1 MFGRYAISSASFA
14 GQSGNAFILSL
25 TEDISLADSQA
36 IIAGFVASQ
45 AEGTTLNNADSEQA
59 IYYFGNVDAI
69 FTIADTRSVTAQFA
83 ASRTENLTVGDTVT
97 IAAQFQG
104 SVTEAIESLDSALF
118 GIAYFDSVTESLVC
132 TDTRTI
138 AAGFVSFPTEN
149 VGSLDQLSILAQFAV
164 ARDEAFAVAVHLE
177 TFGWIKIP
185 DGQVPNWL
193 AISDGQTP
201 NWTDINDAQSPGW
214 VPVQDAQ

>member
-149 VGSLDQLSILAQFAV
+149 VGSLDQLSILAQFV
-164 ARDEAFAVAVHLE
+164 VSRNEVFSLSTHLE
-177 TFGWIKIP
+177 VHGWIKIP
-185 DGQVPNWL
+185 DTQVPNWQT
-193 AISDGQTP
+193 INDGQTP
-201 NWTDINDAQSPGW
+201 NWTPINDAQTPGW
-214 VPVQDAQ
+214 VPIQDEQ